1 MDRLEGILWIAKRGT
16 CSSDFLESIVIRR
29 LRMEEFLEDVLVS
42 TIHDVV

>member
-1 MDRLEGILWIAKRGT
+1 MDRLKGILRIAKRGT
-16 CSSDFLESIVIRR
+16 GSSDFLEGIVIRR